1 MGLPGGLS
9 LLKSLLSGRKWATWC
24 AATPLLGDPGAA
36 RSRQSAMEIE
46 LFASA
51 VSRHELHGVP
61 WCSFLLFS
69 TASTPPSTHRIKERE
84 RPTLGA
90 RRAGGVQR
98 PGDWRDE
105 CRQGAGVPSS
115 REDGAGKSNCVCP
128 GPLPSFYLSLS
139 LFSHVR
145 TADGVA
151 SRRRCPCAAQALV
164 RAARSA
170 SAPGAPAPSLS
181 RAVRM
186 CDHDTRRLHAA
197 AHQFRPVPCV
207 GVTPPWK
214 GAPCGP
220 EQAGRTCLPGAWQ
233 HRKHAAEAVVFF
245 ASAAIRSSP
254 PQREE
259 LGRDSRLR
267 RPPSPTACAPEPCTC
282 SGYPGGTPAC
292 IRRARQDLCSHAARR
307 TSDHPPLARRGR
319 RPRRQLPP
327 PYSLHARGSTR
338 KPCRGLVRE
347 GCPAAAMAR

>member
-1 MGLPGGLS
+1 
-9 LLKSLLSGRKWATWC
+9 
-24 AATPLLGDPGAA
+24 
-36 RSRQSAMEIE
+36 MEIE

-69 TASTPPSTHRIKERE
+69 SASTPPSTHRIKERE
-84 RPTLGA
+84 KGRTSGA
-90 RRAGGVQR
+90 RRPGGVQR

-197 AHQFRPVPCV
+197 VHQFRPVPCV
-207 GVTPPWK
+207 GVTPPGKARRAALSKQGARACPGRGSIASMRPRLWCFLQVLQS
-214 GAPCGP
+214 GAP
-220 EQAGRTCLPGAWQ
+220 R
-233 HRKHAAEAVVFF
+233 HSV
-245 ASAAIRSSP
+245 RSS
-254 PQREE
+254 
-259 LGRDSRLR
+259 
-267 RPPSPTACAPEPCTC
+267 
-282 SGYPGGTPAC
+282 GGTPGCADPPRQPRALLNPARAQAILAGHQRAFDGHGKIC
-292 IRRARQDLCSHAARR
+292 AVTRRAEPLIIHHSRAGDVGHVASSRPHTPCMQGAAHASHAGGLSGKDVPQLRWR
-307 TSDHPPLARRGR
+307 D
-319 RPRRQLPP
+319 RPT
-327 PYSLHARGSTR
+327 LHWWNG
-338 KPCRGLVRE
+338 
-347 GCPAAAMAR
+347 